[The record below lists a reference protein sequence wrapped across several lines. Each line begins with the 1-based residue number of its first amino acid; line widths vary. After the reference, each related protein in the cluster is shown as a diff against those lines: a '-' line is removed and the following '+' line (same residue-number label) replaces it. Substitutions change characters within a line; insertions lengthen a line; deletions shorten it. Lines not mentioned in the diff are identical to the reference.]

1 MTDRVV
7 EEFAVADRESALRW
21 AIIGTGAISHHIAQD
36 VTGLPGAELV
46 AVASRDARR
55 AGEFA
60 RLHGAAHAGSLS
72 EVLGLGEVDVVY
84 IATPHATHHEIAR
97 RALLAGK
104 HVLIE
109 KPATMDV
116 AEAEDLR
123 QLAQATHAFLMEAM
137 WMKFNPA
144 YRALID
150 FVRSGG
156 IGAVR
161 SVRAS
166 FGLPFPRDDS
176 SRWNADLGGSALFDQ
191 GIYPLTLA
199 CDMLGA
205 PTEITA
211 RGVREAGVDI
221 AQHMTLEFGGGRY
234 AQLAS
239 SMSEFV
245 EPTAAVNGTDGWV
258 EIPFPFWAATE
269 FTTHLADP
277 KTFLTSQTSQFEK
290 QGNGYTPMLRA
301 VQQAILDGAREHSLH
316 TWSDTTAVLAL
327 LQSTA
332 TQIAQNR

>member
-1 MTDRVV
+1 
-7 EEFAVADRESALRW
+7 
-21 AIIGTGAISHHIAQD
+21 
-36 VTGLPGAELV
+36 
-46 AVASRDARR
+46 
-55 AGEFA
+55 
-60 RLHGAAHAGSLS
+60 
-72 EVLGLGEVDVVY
+72 VLGFDEIDVVY

-97 RALLAGK
+97 QALMAGK

-150 FVRSGG
+150 VARSGG
-156 IGAVR
+156 IGTVR

-199 CDMLGA
+199 CDMLGS

-211 RGVREAGVDI
+211 RGLREAGVDI
-221 AQHMTLEFGGGRY
+221 TQHMTLEFDDARY

-239 SMSEFV
+239 SMGEFI

-277 KTFLTSQTSQFEK
+277 RTFLASETSHFEK

-301 VQQAILDGAREHSLH
+301 AQQAILDGAREHSLH
-316 TWSDTTAVLAL
+316 TWNDTTAVLDL
-327 LQSTA
+327 LQIMA
-332 TQIAQNR
+332 KQITHQ